1 MRASERW
8 SLQVGVLAEK
18 TEGERRV
25 GLTPE
30 CAKTLVGKGFRVLV
44 EMGAGERAGFSDSAY
59 KEAGAELAP
68 NGAAI
73 CSSADIVL
81 KVLGP
86 ADGRPDSEAAS
97 LREGSAIV
105 SFLFPAS
112 NLQTVQQLAARKVTS
127 FAMDLIPRITRAQ
140 SMDALSSMS
149 TIAGYKGAL
158 LAAENLP
165 KFFPMFMTAAG
176 TMPPA
181 KCFIIG
187 AGVAGLQAIATCKRL
202 GAIVEAFDVRPAV
215 KEQVE
220 SLGARFAEMPHVF
233 DEAED
238 ASGYAKEVSGDTH
251 AKELEFI
258 GTRIAKCDVV
268 ITTALIPGKPA
279 PVLITRE
286 MVHKMAPGSV
296 IVDLAATNGG
306 NCEATVPGQTVFEN
320 GVKIVGSTSLLSDMA
335 TDASKMY
342 SRNIMEFLL
351 NLAPEGSMKLNLE
364 DQIIHDTMV
373 THEGR
378 VTHEPTRLMLEA
390 HK

>member
-1 MRASERW
+1 MN
-8 SLQVGVLAEK
+8 
-18 TEGERRV
+18 
-25 GLTPE
+25 
-30 CAKTLVGKGFRVLV
+30 VLV
-44 EMGAGERAGFSDSAY
+44 EMGAGERAGFPDAAY
-59 KEAGAELAP
+59 QEAGAEIAP
-68 NGAAI
+68 NGPAVVAT
-73 CSSADIVL
+73 ADIVL

-86 ADGRPDSEAAS
+86 RDGAPDSEAAT
-97 LREGSAIV
+97 LREGLTII

-112 NLQTVQQLAARKVTS
+112 NMQTVQQLATRRVTS

-149 TIAGYKGAL
+149 TIAGYRGAL

-181 KCFIIG
+181 KVFIIG
-187 AGVAGLQAIATCKRL
+187 AGVAGLQAIATCRRL

-258 GTRIAKCDVV
+258 GSRIAKCDVV
-268 ITTALIPGKPA
+268 ITTALIPGRAA
-279 PVLITRE
+279 PILITKD
-286 MVHKMAPGSV
+286 MVHKMHAGSV
-296 IVDLAATNGG
+296 IIDLAATNGG
-306 NCEATVPGQTVFEN
+306 NCEATVPGQTVIEN

-335 TDASKMY
+335 ADASRMY
-342 SRNIMEFLL
+342 SRNITEFLL
-351 NLAPEGSMKLNLE
+351 NLAPEGAINLNLE
-364 DQIIHDTMV
+364 DQIIHDTLV
-373 THEGR
+373 THEGK
-378 VTHEPTRLMLEA
+378 VVHEPTRLLMEA
-390 HK
+390 KH

>member
-1 MRASERW
+1 M
-8 SLQVGVLAEK
+8 QVGVLTER

-25 GLTPE
+25 ALTPE
-30 CAKTLVGKGFRVLV
+30 GVKALKGKGMAVIV
-44 EMGAGERAGFSDSAY
+44 EMGAGERAGFTDAMY
-59 KEAGAELAP
+59 QDAGAEIAP
-68 NGAAI
+68 NSAGVI
-73 CSSADIVL
+73 SSADLIL

-86 ADGRPDSEAAS
+86 ADGSPTSEAAR
-97 LREGSAIV
+97 LKEGSAMI

-112 NLQTVQQLAARKVTS
+112 NLQTVQMLASKKVTS

-220 SLGARFAEMPHVF
+220 SLGARYAEMPHVI

-251 AKELEFI
+251 LRELEFI
-258 GTRIAKCDVV
+258 GSRMAKCDVV

-279 PVLITRE
+279 PVLITKE
-286 MVHKMAPGSV
+286 MVHKMPRGSV
-296 IVDLAATNGG
+296 IVDLAAPNGG
-306 NCEATVPGQTVFEN
+306 NCEATVPGKTVNEN
-320 GVKIVGSTSLLSDMA
+320 GVTIVGSTTLLSDMA
-335 TDASKMY
+335 ADASRMY
-342 SRNIMEFLL
+342 SRNITEFLF
-351 NLAPEGSMKLNLE
+351 NLAPDGNLNINLE
-364 DQIIHDTMV
+364 DQIIRDTLV
-373 THEGR
+373 THEGKIA
-378 VTHEPTRLMLEA
+378 HDPTRLLLEKGGA
-390 HK
+390 Q

>member
-1 MRASERW
+1 MSI
-8 SLQVGVLAEK
+8 
-18 TEGERRV
+18 
-25 GLTPE
+25 
-30 CAKTLVGKGFRVLV
+30 LV
-44 EMGAGERAGFSDSAY
+44 EMGAGDRAGFPDSAY
-59 KEAGAELAP
+59 QEAGAEI
-68 NGAAI
+68 AATSSAVM
-73 CSSADIVL
+73 SSADLIV

-86 ADGRPDSEAAS
+86 ADGRPGSEAAS
-97 LREGSAIV
+97 LREGCALL
-105 SFLFPAS
+105 SFLFPSS
-112 NLQTVQQLAARKVTS
+112 NLQTVQQLVARKVTS

-149 TIAGYKGAL
+149 TIAGYRGAL

-176 TMPPA
+176 TIPPA
-181 KCFIIG
+181 KAFIIG

-220 SLGARFAEMPHVF
+220 SLGARFAEMPHVI

-258 GTRIAKCDVV
+258 AARIAKCDVV

-279 PVLITRE
+279 PILITRE
-286 MVHKMAPGSV
+286 MVHRMARGSV
-296 IVDLAATNGG
+296 IVDLAAPNGG
-306 NCEATVPGQTVFEN
+306 NCEATVPGETVIEN

-335 TDASKMY
+335 ADASRMY
-342 SRNIMEFLL
+342 SRNITEFVL
-351 NLAPEGSMKLNLE
+351 NLAPEGRINLNLG
-364 DQIIHDTMV
+364 DQIIHDTLV

-378 VTHEPTRLMLEA
+378 VSHEPTRLHLEG
-390 HK
+390 K

>member
-1 MRASERW
+1 M
-8 SLQVGVLAEK
+8 QVGVLTER

-25 GLTPE
+25 ALVPE
-30 CAKTLVGKGFRVLV
+30 SVKTLNGKGMNVLV
-44 EMGAGERAGFSDSAY
+44 EMGAGDRAGFPDAAY
-59 KEAGAELAP
+59 QDAGAEIAP
-68 NGAAI
+68 NAAAVI
-73 CSSADIVL
+73 ASANIIL

-86 ADGRPDSEAAS
+86 ADGSPNSEANS
-97 LREGSAIV
+97 LREGIAIV
-105 SFLFPAS
+105 SFLFPAG
-112 NLQTVQQLAARKVTS
+112 NLQTVQQLASKKVTC

-176 TMPPA
+176 TIPPA

-220 SLGARFAEMPHVF
+220 SLGARFAEMPHVI
-233 DEAED
+233 DDAED
-238 ASGYAKEVSGDTH
+238 TGGYAKEVSGDTH
-251 AKELEFI
+251 AKELDFI
-258 GTRIAKCDVV
+258 GQRIAKCDVV

-279 PVLITRE
+279 PVLITKE
-286 MVHKMAPGSV
+286 MVHKMPRGSV

-306 NCEATVPGQTVFEN
+306 NCEATVPGQTINEN
-320 GVKIVGSTSLLSDMA
+320 GVTIVGSTSLLSDMA
-335 TDASKMY
+335 ADASRMY
-342 SRNIMEFLL
+342 SRNITEFLL
-351 NLAPEGSMKLNLE
+351 NLAPEGSLNINLE
-364 DQIIHDTMV
+364 DQIIHDTLV
-373 THEGR
+373 THEGK
-378 VTHEPTRLMLEA
+378 VVHEPTRLLLEA
-390 HK
+390 KH